1 MLPLLYFYTVSF
13 TDWFG
18 DNIALLLVRRPTET
32 NTICIAGIPLLP
44 ESILHF
50 CQVCRFFYTFTQGV
64 DSHGQYANLRPS
76 FANKIWMPDIYI
88 DQVKRPNSAQT
99 INLQYFKTKAINLRQ
114 PTFFIRPASLR
125 WEKEKRI
132 PLFLS
137 KALQLKLSPLWNS
150 HELWRWMCHGLS
162 QISSWQSG

>member
-1 MLPLLYFYTVSF
+1 MSF

-44 ESILHF
+44 ESILPIL
-50 CQVCRFFYTFTQGV
+50 QISYTFTQGV
-64 DSHGQYANLRPS
+64 DSHGRYANLRPS

-125 WEKEKRI
+125 
-132 PLFLS
+132 
-137 KALQLKLSPLWNS
+137 
-150 HELWRWMCHGLS
+150 
-162 QISSWQSG
+162 